1 MQRAQGGRRALVW
14 CKGGRA
20 AEGCCTV
27 QGVEGSGRVLE
38 LCKGGRTVG
47 VCWCG
52 ARAAERWKGADV
64 VQVWGQGSG
73 RVLVRCNGGRAVEGC
88 WYAAREQ
95 SGERVLA
102 QWKRSR
108 AVER

>member
-1 MQRAQGGRRALVW
+1 MQGGQDGRRL
-14 CKGGRA
+14 
-20 AEGCCTV
+20 
-27 QGVEGSGRVLE
+27 
-38 LCKGGRTVG
+38 
-47 VCWCG
+47 
-52 ARAAERWKGADV
+52 
-64 VQVWGQGSG
+64 
-73 RVLVRCNGGRAVEGC
+73 LVRCNGGRAVGGC